1 MDINRVLRRKIVV
14 LDGAMGTALIA
25 KGYKGSLEL
34 LNVEAADV
42 VGSLHEEYLK
52 AGADMVTTNTTC
64 ADALSLKEYGLEE
77 RSYELSRAGAEVARK
92 AVDKYSTTENP
103 RFVAGAVGP
112 TTRNITLA
120 NDTTEEQ
127 LAEVYATQIK
137 GLIDGGVDLILIETA
152 MDASNVRI
160 AVEQT
165 RKLSPEMPI
174 IVSAV
179 LSRLE
184 GRVAS
189 GATIAKFV
197 EELPMEEL
205 LSVGF
210 NCSMGEKQQAAALK
224 ALAVV
229 SNKPVVLY
237 PALSQPQEA
246 PNRFI
251 KPLDTLMRA
260 GGVNIIGGCCGTTPA
275 HIEALAKAAARWR
288 PRKIE

>member
-42 VGSLHEEYLK
+42 VAALHEEYLK

-152 MDASNVRI
+152 MDADNVRI
-160 AVEQT
+160 AVEQV

-197 EELPMEEL
+197 EELPMEEI

-210 NCSMGEKQQAAALK
+210 NCSMGDKQQAAALK
-224 ALAVV
+224 ALSAV

-246 PNRFI
+246 PNRFL

>member
-42 VGSLHEEYLK
+42 VAALHEEYLK

-152 MDASNVRI
+152 MDAANVRI
-160 AVEQT
+160 AVEQV

-197 EELPMEEL
+197 EELPMEEI

-224 ALAVV
+224 ALAAV

-246 PNRFI
+246 PNRFL

>member
-52 AGADMVTTNTTC
+52 AGADIVSTNTTC
-64 ADALSLKEYGLEE
+64 ADALSLKEYGLQE
-77 RSYELSRAGAEVARK
+77 RSYELSRAGAEVARRM
-92 AVDKYSTTENP
+92 VDKYSTTENP

-152 MDASNVRI
+152 MDAANVRI
-160 AVEQT
+160 AVEQV

-197 EELPMEEL
+197 EELHMEEIL
-205 LSVGF
+205 AVGF
-210 NCSMGEKQQAAALK
+210 NCSMGDKQQAAALK
-224 ALAVV
+224 ALSAV

-246 PNRFI
+246 PNRFL

>member
-42 VGSLHEEYLK
+42 VAALHEEYLK

-103 RFVAGAVGP
+103 RFVAGSVGP

-152 MDASNVRI
+152 MDAANVRI
-160 AVEQT
+160 AVEQV

-197 EELPMEEL
+197 EELPMEEIL
-205 LSVGF
+205 AVGF
-210 NCSMGEKQQAAALK
+210 NCSMGDKQQAAALK
-224 ALAVV
+224 ALSAV

-246 PNRFI
+246 PNRFL

>member
-64 ADALSLKEYGLEE
+64 ADALSLKEYGLAE

-152 MDASNVRI
+152 MDAANVHI
-160 AVEQT
+160 AVEQV

-246 PNRFI
+246 PNRFL

>member
-34 LNVEAADV
+34 LNVEAADIV
-42 VGSLHEEYLK
+42 AALHEEYLK
-52 AGADMVTTNTTC
+52 AGADMATTNTTC

-152 MDASNVRI
+152 MDAANVRI
-160 AVEQT
+160 AVEQV

-197 EELPMEEL
+197 EELPMEEI

-224 ALAVV
+224 ALSAV

>member
-137 GLIDGGVDLILIETA
+137 GLVDGGVDLILIETA
-152 MDASNVRI
+152 MDAANVRI
-160 AVEQT
+160 AVEQV

-197 EELPMEEL
+197 EELPMEEI

-210 NCSMGEKQQAAALK
+210 NCSMGDKQQAAALK

>member
-77 RSYELSRAGAEVARK
+77 RSYELSRAGAEVDRK

-152 MDASNVRI
+152 MDATNVRI
-160 AVEQT
+160 AVEQV

-197 EELPMEEL
+197 EELPMEEI

-210 NCSMGEKQQAAALK
+210 NCSMGDKQQAAALK
-224 ALAVV
+224 ALSAV

-246 PNRFI
+246 PNRFL

>member
-42 VGSLHEEYLK
+42 VAALHEEYLK

-152 MDASNVRI
+152 MDAANVRI
-160 AVEQT
+160 AVEQV

-197 EELPMEEL
+197 EELPMEEIL
-205 LSVGF
+205 AVGF
-210 NCSMGEKQQAAALK
+210 NCSMGDKQQAAALK

-246 PNRFI
+246 PNRFL

>member
-42 VGSLHEEYLK
+42 VAALHEEYLK

-77 RSYELSRAGAEVARK
+77 RSYELSRAGVEVARK

-152 MDASNVRI
+152 MDAANVRI
-160 AVEQT
+160 AVEQV

-197 EELPMEEL
+197 EELPMEEIL
-205 LSVGF
+205 AVGF
-210 NCSMGEKQQAAALK
+210 NCSMGDKQQAAALK
-224 ALAVV
+224 ALSAV

-246 PNRFI
+246 PNRFV

>member
-52 AGADMVTTNTTC
+52 AGADIVSTNTTC
-64 ADALSLKEYGLEE
+64 ADALSLKEYGLAE

-152 MDASNVRI
+152 MDAANVRI
-160 AVEQT
+160 AVEQV

-197 EELPMEEL
+197 EELPMEEI

-210 NCSMGEKQQAAALK
+210 NCSMGDKQQAAALK

>member
-103 RFVAGAVGP
+103 RFVAGSVGP

-152 MDASNVRI
+152 MDAANVRI
-160 AVEQT
+160 AVEQV

-197 EELPMEEL
+197 EELPMEEIL
-205 LSVGF
+205 AVGF
-210 NCSMGEKQQAAALK
+210 NCSMGDKQQAAALK
-224 ALAVV
+224 ALSAV

-246 PNRFI
+246 PNRFL

>member
-42 VGSLHEEYLK
+42 VAALHEEYLK

-112 TTRNITLA
+112 TARNITLA

-152 MDASNVRI
+152 MDAANVRI
-160 AVEQT
+160 AVEQV

-197 EELPMEEL
+197 EELHMEEIL
-205 LSVGF
+205 AVGF
-210 NCSMGEKQQAAALK
+210 NCSMGEKQLAAALK
-224 ALAVV
+224 ALAAV
-229 SNKPVVLY
+229 SSKPVVLY
-237 PALSQPQEA
+237 PALSQPQEV
-246 PNRFI
+246 PNRFL

>member
-42 VGSLHEEYLK
+42 VAALHEEYLK

-152 MDASNVRI
+152 MDAANVRI
-160 AVEQT
+160 AVEQV

-197 EELPMEEL
+197 EELPMEEI

-210 NCSMGEKQQAAALK
+210 NCSMGDKQQAAALK
-224 ALAVV
+224 ALSAV

>member
-42 VGSLHEEYLK
+42 VAALHEEYLK

-64 ADALSLKEYGLEE
+64 VDALSLKEYGLEE

-92 AVDKYSTTENP
+92 AVNKYSTTENP

-152 MDASNVRI
+152 MDAANVRI
-160 AVEQT
+160 AVEQV

-197 EELPMEEL
+197 EELPMEEI

-224 ALAVV
+224 ALSAV

-246 PNRFI
+246 PNRFL

>member
-14 LDGAMGTALIA
+14 LDGAMGTTLIA

-42 VGSLHEEYLK
+42 VSALHEEYLE

-152 MDASNVRI
+152 MDAANVRI
-160 AVEQT
+160 AVEQV

-197 EELPMEEL
+197 EELPMEEIL
-205 LSVGF
+205 AVGF
-210 NCSMGEKQQAAALK
+210 NCSMGDKQQAAALK
-224 ALAVV
+224 ALAAV

-275 HIEALAKAAARWR
+275 HIEALAKDAARWR

>member
-42 VGSLHEEYLK
+42 VAALHEEYLK

-92 AVDKYSTTENP
+92 SVDKYSTTENP

-127 LAEVYATQIK
+127 LAEVYATRIK

-152 MDASNVRI
+152 MDAANVRI
-160 AVEQT
+160 AVEQV

-205 LSVGF
+205 LAVGF

-224 ALAVV
+224 ALAAV

-275 HIEALAKAAARWR
+275 HIEALAKTAARWR

>member
-42 VGSLHEEYLK
+42 VAALHEEYLK

-77 RSYELSRAGAEVARK
+77 RSYELSRAGAEVARRV
-92 AVDKYSTTENP
+92 VDKYSTTENP

-137 GLIDGGVDLILIETA
+137 GLIDGGIDLILIETA
-152 MDASNVRI
+152 MDAANVRI

-210 NCSMGEKQQAAALK
+210 NCSMGDKQQAAALK
-224 ALAVV
+224 ALAAV

-237 PALSQPQEA
+237 PALSQPQET
-246 PNRFI
+246 PNRFL

-260 GGVNIIGGCCGTTPA
+260 GCVNIIGGCCGTTPA

>member
-127 LAEVYATQIK
+127 LAVVYATQIK

-152 MDASNVRI
+152 MDAANVRI
-160 AVEQT
+160 AVEQV

-197 EELPMEEL
+197 EELPMAEIL
-205 LSVGF
+205 AVGF
-210 NCSMGEKQQAAALK
+210 NCSMGDKQQAAALK
-224 ALAVV
+224 ALSAV

-246 PNRFI
+246 PNRFL

>member
-42 VGSLHEEYLK
+42 VAALHEEYLK

-137 GLIDGGVDLILIETA
+137 GLVDGGVDLILIETA
-152 MDASNVRI
+152 MDAANVRI
-160 AVEQT
+160 AVEQV

-205 LSVGF
+205 LAVGF

-224 ALAVV
+224 ALSAV

-246 PNRFI
+246 PNRFV

>member
-34 LNVEAADV
+34 LNVEAEDV
-42 VGSLHEEYLK
+42 VAALHEEYLK

-64 ADALSLKEYGLEE
+64 ADALSLKEYGLAE

-127 LAEVYATQIK
+127 LAEVYAMQIK

-152 MDASNVRI
+152 MDAANVRI
-160 AVEQT
+160 AVEQV

-197 EELPMEEL
+197 EELPMEEI

-210 NCSMGEKQQAAALK
+210 NCSMGDKQQAAALK
-224 ALAVV
+224 ALSAV

-246 PNRFI
+246 PNRFL

>member
-152 MDASNVRI
+152 MDAANVRI
-160 AVEQT
+160 AVEQV

-197 EELPMEEL
+197 EELPMEEI

-210 NCSMGEKQQAAALK
+210 NCSMGDKQQASALK
-224 ALAVV
+224 ALAAV
-229 SNKPVVLY
+229 SSKPVVLY

-246 PNRFI
+246 PNRFL

>member
-1 MDINRVLRRKIVV
+1 IVV
-14 LDGAMGTALIA
+14 LDGAMGTTLIA

-152 MDASNVRI
+152 MDAANVRI
-160 AVEQT
+160 AVEQV

-197 EELPMEEL
+197 EELPMEEI

-210 NCSMGEKQQAAALK
+210 NCSMGDKQQAAALK
-224 ALAVV
+224 ALSAV

-246 PNRFI
+246 PNRFL

>member
-152 MDASNVRI
+152 MDAANVRI
-160 AVEQT
+160 AVEQV

-210 NCSMGEKQQAAALK
+210 NCSMGEKQLAAALK
-224 ALAVV
+224 ALAAV
-229 SNKPVVLY
+229 SSKPVVLY

-246 PNRFI
+246 PNRFV

>member
-152 MDASNVRI
+152 MDAANVRI
-160 AVEQT
+160 AVEQV

-197 EELPMEEL
+197 EELPMEEIL
-205 LSVGF
+205 AVGF
-210 NCSMGEKQQAAALK
+210 NCSMGDKQQAAALK
-224 ALAVV
+224 ALSAV
-229 SNKPVVLY
+229 SNKLVVLY

-260 GGVNIIGGCCGTTPA
+260 GGVNIIGGCCGTAPA

>member
-64 ADALSLKEYGLEE
+64 ADALSLKEYGLAE

-127 LAEVYATQIK
+127 LAEVYVTQIK

-152 MDASNVRI
+152 MDAANVRI
-160 AVEQT
+160 AVEQV

-197 EELPMEEL
+197 EELPMEEIL
-205 LSVGF
+205 AVGF
-210 NCSMGEKQQAAALK
+210 NCSMGDKQQAAALK

-246 PNRFI
+246 PNRFL

>member
-1 MDINRVLRRKIVV
+1 
-14 LDGAMGTALIA
+14 
-25 KGYKGSLEL
+25 
-34 LNVEAADV
+34 
-42 VGSLHEEYLK
+42 
-52 AGADMVTTNTTC
+52 
-64 ADALSLKEYGLEE
+64 
-77 RSYELSRAGAEVARK
+77 
-92 AVDKYSTTENP
+92 
-103 RFVAGAVGP
+103 
-112 TTRNITLA
+112 
-120 NDTTEEQ
+120 
-127 LAEVYATQIK
+127 
-137 GLIDGGVDLILIETA
+137 LIDGGVDLILIETA

-210 NCSMGEKQQAAALK
+210 NCSMGDKQQAAALK
-224 ALAVV
+224 ALSAV

-246 PNRFI
+246 PNRFL

-275 HIEALAKAAARWR
+275 HIEALVKAAARWR

>member
-127 LAEVYATQIK
+127 LAEVYAMQIK

-152 MDASNVRI
+152 MDAANVRI
-160 AVEQT
+160 AVEQV

-210 NCSMGEKQQAAALK
+210 NCSMGDKQQAAALK
-224 ALAVV
+224 ALSVV

>member
-64 ADALSLKEYGLEE
+64 ADALSLKEYVLAE

-152 MDASNVRI
+152 MDAANVRI
-160 AVEQT
+160 AVEQV

-210 NCSMGEKQQAAALK
+210 NCSMGDKQQAAALK
-224 ALAVV
+224 ALSAV

-246 PNRFI
+246 PNRFV

>member
-42 VGSLHEEYLK
+42 VAALHEEYLK

-64 ADALSLKEYGLEE
+64 ADALSLKEYGLAE

-92 AVDKYSTTENP
+92 AVDRYSTTENP

-152 MDASNVRI
+152 MDAANVRI
-160 AVEQT
+160 AVEQV

-197 EELPMEEL
+197 EELPMEEI

-210 NCSMGEKQQAAALK
+210 NCSMGDKQQAAALK
-224 ALAVV
+224 ALAAV

-246 PNRFI
+246 PNRFL

>member
-152 MDASNVRI
+152 MDAANVRI
-160 AVEQT
+160 AVEQA

-197 EELPMEEL
+197 EELPMEEI

-224 ALAVV
+224 ALSAV

-246 PNRFI
+246 PNRFL

>member
-42 VGSLHEEYLK
+42 VAALHEEYLK

-152 MDASNVRI
+152 MDAANVRI
-160 AVEQT
+160 AVEQV

-197 EELPMEEL
+197 EELPMEEI

-224 ALAVV
+224 ALAAV

>member
-152 MDASNVRI
+152 MDAVNVRI
-160 AVEQT
+160 AVEQV

-197 EELPMEEL
+197 EELPMEEI

-210 NCSMGEKQQAAALK
+210 NCSMGDKQQAAALK
-224 ALAVV
+224 ALSAI

-246 PNRFI
+246 PNRFL

>member
-52 AGADMVTTNTTC
+52 VGADMVTTNTTC

-152 MDASNVRI
+152 MAATNVRI
-160 AVEQT
+160 AVEQV

-197 EELPMEEL
+197 EELPMEEI

-210 NCSMGEKQQAAALK
+210 NCSMGDKQQAAALK
-224 ALAVV
+224 ALSAV

-275 HIEALAKAAARWR
+275 HIEALAKDAARWR

>member
-92 AVDKYSTTENP
+92 AVDNYSTTENP

-152 MDASNVRI
+152 MDAANVRI
-160 AVEQT
+160 AVEQV

-197 EELPMEEL
+197 EELPMEEIL
-205 LSVGF
+205 AVGF
-210 NCSMGEKQQAAALK
+210 NCSMGDKQQAAALK
-224 ALAVV
+224 ALSAV

-246 PNRFI
+246 PNRFL

>member
-152 MDASNVRI
+152 MDAANVRI
-160 AVEQT
+160 AVEQV

-197 EELPMEEL
+197 EELPMEEI

-210 NCSMGEKQQAAALK
+210 NCSMGDKQQAAALK
-224 ALAVV
+224 ALSAV

>member
-152 MDASNVRI
+152 MDAANVRI
-160 AVEQT
+160 AVEQV

-197 EELPMEEL
+197 EELPMEEIL
-205 LSVGF
+205 AVGF
-210 NCSMGEKQQAAALK
+210 NCSMGDKQQAAALK
-224 ALAVV
+224 ALSAV
-229 SNKPVVLY
+229 SNKLVVLY

>member
-42 VGSLHEEYLK
+42 VAALHEEYLK

-152 MDASNVRI
+152 TDAANVRI
-160 AVEQT
+160 AVEQV
-165 RKLSPEMPI
+165 RKLSSEMPI

-197 EELPMEEL
+197 EELPMEDIL
-205 LSVGF
+205 AVGF
-210 NCSMGEKQQAAALK
+210 NCSMGDKQQAAALK
-224 ALAVV
+224 ALAAV